1 MLLPRSPRVNANFGN
16 KLSSSDYSAFC
27 ERTFG
32 GERLD
37 LGMPHRE
44 IDPSQPVLYEN
55 TVGAY
60 QHFFGVSAPPADSW
74 PSLPA
79 VEPPSALDEEEGQAA
94 DADTSGRRRAF
105 VRTAE
110 EKFNFTKE
118 G

>member
-1 MLLPRSPRVNANFGN
+1 MLNDPTFSEYA
-16 KLSSSDYSAFC
+16 AFC

-32 GERLD
+32 GERLE

-60 QHFFGVSAPPADSW
+60 RHFFGASPPAESW

-79 VEPPSALDEEEGQAA
+79 VEREALDGEEGQAA
-94 DADTSGRRRAF
+94 DVDVSGRRRAL
-105 VRTAE
+105 VRSAE
-110 EKFNFTKE
+110 EKFHFTKDAE
-118 G
+118 EET